1 MTREAS
7 KPTTTRLSRW
17 LDEEV
22 ELIRQYDSDM
32 TAEREDEYR
41 DAMSK
46 TLHAAQLKLADDFDA
61 LCRAT
66 HVEEIGD
73 RVYAH
78 LKSISDGARDRSLAR
93 WFKERW

>member
-1 MTREAS
+1 MGDVQNVS
-7 KPTTTRLSRW
+7 SSRLSRW

-22 ELIRQYDSDM
+22 ELIREHDTDM
-32 TAEREDEYR
+32 TPEREVEYR
-41 DAMSK
+41 EAMGK

-66 HVEEIGD
+66 HTEEIGD

-78 LKSISDGARDRSLAR
+78 LKSISDNARDRGLR
-93 WFKERW
+93 EFFRRYW